1 MAYTNNVPQGN
12 QTIANSQPQIQAN
25 FGFIQTDLQVEH
37 IFNGNTPYGT
47 QAEGTHVQAS
57 MPNRSADPTGSPPSG
72 TAGIYYVRNN
82 GARFYDGTTVCK
94 LTEGN
99 AASNGYQWIGK
110 VLVQWGFQAV
120 TTQSTGS
127 TLFVTSNINFPT
139 NCFIV
144 LASPVYDSGSS
155 TPTNSTTIVYIDEGT
170 TSTTGFGWR
179 FVTNSS
185 SVTGFSWVA
194 IGN

>member
-1 MAYTNNVPQGN
+1 MVYTNNVPQGN

-25 FGFIQTDLQVEH
+25 FGFLDTGIGTEHNFNAAGSGTDMYHL
-37 IFNGNTPYGT
+37 
-47 QAEGTHVQAS
+47 QAS
-57 MPNRSADPTGSPPSG
+57 MPNRTLDPVALPADTNGM
-72 TAGIYYVRNN
+72 YYVRAG
-82 GARFYDGTTVCK
+82 GARFYDGTTICK

-99 AASNGYQWIGK
+99 AATNGYQWIGK
-110 VLVQWGFQAV
+110 VLVQWGFKAV

-127 TLFVTSNINFPT
+127 TTFITANINFPT
-139 NCFIV
+139 ACFNVI
-144 LASPVYDSGSS
+144 ASPVYDSGSS

-170 TSTTGFGWR
+170 TTNTGFGWR

-185 SVTGFSWVA
+185 SVTGFFWVA